1 MTFKVHTTDDGRI
14 TPWEQLPCS
23 AITPK
28 VGMALYLT
36 GGQLAIAAGSNLA
49 EYICMEEHAE
59 AVEAGTMIYCIK
71 IQPDIIF
78 ETQRYD
84 TDSLTVGTAYDVAA
98 GGMAIDSTTTAGNF
112 ELVYIGGNAAGDTL
126 RGRFVK

>member
-28 VGMALYLT
+28 VGLALYIAD
-36 GGQLAIAAGSNLA
+36 GQLAIASGSNLA
-49 EYICMEEHAE
+49 QYICMEEHDA
-59 AVEAGTMIYCIK
+59 AVAAGTLIYVLK

-78 ETQRYD
+78 ETQRLD
-84 TDSLTVGTAYDVAA
+84 ADSMTVGTAYDVAA
-98 GGMAIDSTTTAGNF
+98 DGMTIDGTSTAGNF
-112 ELVYIGGNAAGDTL
+112 LVTYIGGSAAGDIL
-126 RGRFVK
+126 HGRFVK